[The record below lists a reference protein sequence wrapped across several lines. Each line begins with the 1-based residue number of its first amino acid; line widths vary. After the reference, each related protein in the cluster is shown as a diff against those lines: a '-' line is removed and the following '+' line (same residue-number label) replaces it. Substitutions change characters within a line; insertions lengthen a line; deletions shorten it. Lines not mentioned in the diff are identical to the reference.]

1 MERAVLAYPVKLWS
15 IDTEPRGT
23 GIRYRPK
30 MSPQDHS
37 IPLVKSQ
44 YHIINPTNPGGA
56 FYDRIEHRLHVCGR
70 AADDAEHFR
79 RCRLMLQ
86 GLAQFRVPLLQ
97 FLEQTYVFNGDDG
110 LMRKSL
116 EERDLFVV
124 EGAHLGATDQDGANG
139 DTLTQ

>member
-56 FYDRIEHRLHVCGR
+56 FYDRIEHRLHIRGR
-70 AADDAEHFR
+70 AADNAKHLGG
-79 RCRLMLQ
+79 CGLMLQ
-86 GLAQFRVPLLQ
+86 RFPQFCIALLDL
-97 FLEQTYVFNGDDG
+97 LEQ
-110 LMRKSL
+110 S
-116 EERDLFVV
+116 
-124 EGAHLGATDQDGANG
+124 
-139 DTLTQ
+139 